1 MFKNWFEK
9 KDVAIPDLE
18 EIKIAPKI
26 ELPAATRR
34 SLYESAVAEV
44 AERRIKE
51 LVNRSLMALLENTE
65 RKAQLEALRIELDVD
80 SLDNLIIDCKTYD
93 TIKSSYPLVI
103 LKPVSTATSHV
114 VYWYTVI
121 TDYTRE
127 DLVTHITKEY
137 LKGD

>member
-1 MFKNWFEK
+1 MFKNWFKK
-9 KDVAIPDLE
+9 KDVAVADLE
-18 EIKIAPKI
+18 EIEIAPKI
-26 ELPAATRR
+26 ELPTATRR

-51 LVNRSLMALLENTE
+51 LVNRSLTALLENTE

-80 SLDNLIIDCKTYD
+80 SLDNVIIDRKTYD
-93 TIKSSYPLVI
+93 TIKSNYPLVI
-103 LKPVSTATSHV
+103 FKPMSPATSDTTYH
-114 VYWYTVI
+114 YNVI

-127 DLVTHITKEY
+127 DLVTHIVKEY

>member
-1 MFKNWFEK
+1 MFKNWFKK
-9 KDVAIPDLE
+9 KDVVIPDLE
-18 EIKIAPKI
+18 SIEIAPKI

-51 LVNRSLMALLENTE
+51 LVNRSLTALLENTE
-65 RKAQLEALRIELDVD
+65 RNAQLEALRIELDVD
-80 SLDNLIIDCKTYD
+80 SLDNVILDRKTYD
-93 TIKSSYPLVI
+93 TIKSNYPLVVFNPI
-103 LKPVSTATSHV
+103 SPATSDTTYH
-114 VYWYTVI
+114 YNVI

-127 DLVTHITKEY
+127 DLVTHIVKEY